1 MTLGAQCD
9 HKMLYEYSL
18 FKKGL
23 YQTDKLKFVW
33 KCKSTKI
40 AKTILEKNKVRRL
53 TISNFKRSIKLQ

>member
-40 AKTILEKNKVRRL
+40 AKTILEKNKVEGIV
-53 TISNFKRSIKLQ
+53 TQ